1 MKKILFVLVFTLL
14 ISQVVSAATL
24 DFTIGENTVNILD
37 GEMSVCLS
45 EACPFAKDDCV
56 MVPIRIVAETFGA
69 TVEWSDSDRT
79 VVVNYG
85 ETTVKLTE
93 GSSIAEVDGNVVDIG
108 ESVVIK
114 NGRTMVPAEFLCDK
128 LGCYMRKLESVIV
141 LTNDKPVMRVGNEY
155 IYFDEFALMF
165 NADRDKYEGE
175 EELLAKSCISNLY
188 DRCIMYNSGIER
200 GIVLDED
207 EIGGIIANA
216 DGDKSLKSVQTILL
230 AKHLIAD
237 KFADLLSAESIPD
250 DEEVYEY
257 FLGNYKDITFDEQT
271 REEIRY
277 ALGYEKF
284 VESWNKLYAETDDES
299 FYEIDELL
307 KLVK

>member
-1 MKKILFVLVFTLL
+1 MKKFIFILIIALL

-24 DFTIGENTVNILD
+24 DFNVGENAVNILN
-37 GEMSVCLS
+37 GEVSEYLS
-45 EACPFAKDDCV
+45 EACPYVEDDCV
-56 MVPIRIVAETFGA
+56 MVPLRIVAETFGA
-69 TVEWSDSDRT
+69 SVEWSDVDRT
-79 VVVNYG
+79 AVVNYG
-85 ETTVKLTE
+85 ETIVKFTE
-93 GSSIAEVDGNVVDIG
+93 GSSIAEVDGNIVDIG

-128 LGCYMRKLESVIV
+128 LGYYMRKLESVIV

-165 NADRDKYEGE
+165 NKDRDKYAGE

-188 DRCIMYNSGIER
+188 DRCIMYNNGVER
-200 GIVLDED
+200 GIVLEKD
-207 EIGGIIANA
+207 EIKEIMANA
-216 DGDKSLKSVQTILL
+216 NEVESLKSVQIILS
-230 AKHLIAD
+230 AKHRIAD
-237 KFADLLSAESIPD
+237 KFSDLLSAESIPED
-250 DEEVYEY
+250 YEVYEY
-257 FLGNYKDITFDEQT
+257 FLGNYKDKVFDDQI

-284 VESWNKLYAETDDES
+284 VENWNRLYAQTDDES
-299 FYEIDELL
+299 YYEIDELI